1 MLAGQALYRD
11 LQRQWSFAAA
21 PAAVADSAFVS
32 FCLSAEAPLK
42 TPPWKVKS
50 EVLFLRK
57 QRAEVWP
64 ERSPEWGFSWL
75 VGLQGWEG
83 KHAQQRAPPC
93 QCLQCCASQ
102 AGGCS
107 KPLKWDNSIL
117 SPHLPRPPSFSSL
130 ISSQPLFF
138 SLVFHPASVFL
149 SVHL

>member
-64 ERSPEWGFSWL
+64 ELLQNGAFPGLWGSKAGK
-75 VGLQGWEG
+75 VNMPSRGRHRASAYNAVQVRQGD
-83 KHAQQRAPPC
+83 AQ
-93 QCLQCCASQ
+93 
-102 AGGCS
+102 
-107 KPLKWDNSIL
+107 N
-117 SPHLPRPPSFSSL
+117 H
-130 ISSQPLFF
+130 
-138 SLVFHPASVFL
+138 
-149 SVHL
+149 